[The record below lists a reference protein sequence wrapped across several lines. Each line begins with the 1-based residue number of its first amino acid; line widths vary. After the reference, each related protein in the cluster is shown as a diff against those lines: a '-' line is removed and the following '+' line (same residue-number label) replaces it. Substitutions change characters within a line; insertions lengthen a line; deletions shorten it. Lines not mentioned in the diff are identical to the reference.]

1 MFRES
6 RVRILFAE
14 WLFTNKTN
22 YGNANN
28 NDENNTRNK
37 TIYAIKVELYQLNK
51 LIQRDHVEWL
61 HREH

>member
-1 MFRES
+1 
-6 RVRILFAE
+6 LFAE